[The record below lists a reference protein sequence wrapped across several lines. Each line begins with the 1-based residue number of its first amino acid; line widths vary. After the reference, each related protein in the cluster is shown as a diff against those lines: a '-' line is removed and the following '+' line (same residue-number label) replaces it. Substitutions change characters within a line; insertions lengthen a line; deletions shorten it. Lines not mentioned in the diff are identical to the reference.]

1 MMLIRKS
8 HCINID
14 NSGFARTIIMSN
26 ISSFNN
32 GVSGKENIS
41 LTSQGT
47 DCFLELLI
55 IAADTFE
62 KTEN

>member
-1 MMLIRKS
+1 
-8 HCINID
+8 
-14 NSGFARTIIMSN
+14 MSN